1 MNLTAYLQISNNN
14 IYYFRRVVP
23 LHIRAAIGKREFKIS
38 LRTRCPKKA
47 YVMARLVY
55 FQSEQ
60 LFFHHGAGMSLLDL
74 ITQLG
79 EEGYDAKLLDEITY
93 NQYGKLNADGEETKL
108 AIMSEKQQNKVV
120 DIIGAEYGYKT
131 EMGMRAIVDYIN
143 KYKDIERQKAAY
155 LIDKQL
161 GVKAEPA
168 DSLLPSP
175 TEISAPAASLSDSSM
190 FDDLKR
196 SYRGIEIVGK
206 ALSEVLTDFLKLKQG
221 QVTLGTLAGIETAG
235 DRLIMFVGNLTSEQ
249 LTKQVLQEQYIGKR
263 RQLPNG
269 IHQNSVYYNGKRH
282 KTDRCAGSPALRENG
297 EPVMVPNYK
306 PIDEILA
313 IGAGDKSAKF
323 GGETAVYNEFN
334 TLGSFLEWGN
344 SVGYFENGL
353 KALLSK
359 SATKAKSSGTAKF
372 TDGDLKMIFQSES
385 YQQGLLFAKPHLYWL
400 PLISLYHGNRIGEIA
415 MLYLDNLLQIRHEEK
430 NGKERLIWAFDIK
443 SNQKR
448 GQRVKNEQSMR
459 LVPVHQSLLELG
471 LVEYRNQLIKNGN
484 ERLFPGEH
492 PTNKGNW
499 GSKTSNWFNNSYNG
513 NKKSIGFAEY
523 CGVEKHIEV
532 KGRPRKKVFHS
543 LRSNWITQASR
554 LKMDRY
560 MSREITG
567 HSQGMVLDVHTL
579 SYDEGKEFVELDTE
593 LNKMHFDVDLTRI
606 KKWGVAG
613 AN

>member
-23 LHIRAAIGKREFKIS
+23 LHIRAAIGKLEFKIS

-143 KYKDIERQKAAY
+143 KYKGIERQKAAY

-263 RQLPNG
+263 RQLPTPASTCREESEKVFG
-269 IHQNSVYYNGKRH
+269 IFSH
-282 KTDRCAGSPALRENG
+282 
-297 EPVMVPNYK
+297 
-306 PIDEILA
+306 
-313 IGAGDKSAKF
+313 
-323 GGETAVYNEFN
+323 
-334 TLGSFLEWGN
+334 
-344 SVGYFENGL
+344 
-353 KALLSK
+353 
-359 SATKAKSSGTAKF
+359 
-372 TDGDLKMIFQSES
+372 
-385 YQQGLLFAKPHLYWL
+385 
-400 PLISLYHGNRIGEIA
+400 
-415 MLYLDNLLQIRHEEK
+415 
-430 NGKERLIWAFDIK
+430 
-443 SNQKR
+443 
-448 GQRVKNEQSMR
+448 
-459 LVPVHQSLLELG
+459 
-471 LVEYRNQLIKNGN
+471 
-484 ERLFPGEH
+484 LFPFH
-492 PTNKGNW
+492 PISKG
-499 GSKTSNWFNNSYNG
+499 
-513 NKKSIGFAEY
+513 
-523 CGVEKHIEV
+523 
-532 KGRPRKKVFHS
+532 
-543 LRSNWITQASR
+543 
-554 LKMDRY
+554 
-560 MSREITG
+560 
-567 HSQGMVLDVHTL
+567 
-579 SYDEGKEFVELDTE
+579 
-593 LNKMHFDVDLTRI
+593 
-606 KKWGVAG
+606 
-613 AN
+613 